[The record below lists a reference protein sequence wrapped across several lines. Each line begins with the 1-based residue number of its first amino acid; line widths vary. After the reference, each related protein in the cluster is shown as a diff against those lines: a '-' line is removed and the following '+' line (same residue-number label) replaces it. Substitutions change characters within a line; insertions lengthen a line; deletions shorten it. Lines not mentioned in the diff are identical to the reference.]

1 MKKATLAL
9 AVLSALV
16 LTACQKQETT
26 DKTDTETAT
35 EVIAAK
41 MDAKESVY
49 STDKEN
55 HSYALGASMGLF
67 AQNRLAQQEDLN
79 IEYDEAALMAGF
91 KDGLAD
97 AAKYTVLE
105 LQEFTRAADAVLQ
118 AKQDEQVSNASATNI
133 SEGLAYLAENAEKE
147 GVITTASGLQYEV
160 ITQGD
165 GESPASPKTTV
176 KVHYKGTLLDG
187 TEFDSSYSRGEPAT
201 FPLDRVIVGWTEGVQ
216 LMQEGSKYRFT
227 IPSEM
232 AYGERATGKI
242 TPNSTLIF
250 EVELLDVME
259 PEAASN

>member
-1 MKKATLAL
+1 MRKATLAL

-26 DKTDTETAT
+26 DKTGTETAA
-35 EVIAAK
+35 EVSAAE
-41 MDAKESVY
+41 MNTTESVY
-49 STDKEN
+49 STEKEN

-67 AQNRLAQQEDLN
+67 AQNRLAQQKDLS

-97 AAKYTVLE
+97 ATKYTVPE
-105 LQEFTRAADAVLQ
+105 LQEFTRAADAVLK
-118 AKQDEQVSNASATNI
+118 AKQDEQANNASATNV
-133 SEGLAYLAENAEKE
+133 SEGLAYLAENAKKE
-147 GVITTASGLQYEV
+147 GVTTTASGLQYEV

-165 GESPASPKTTV
+165 GESPASPTTTV

-216 LMQEGSKYRFT
+216 LMQEGAKYRFT
-227 IPSEM
+227 IPSDM

-250 EVELLDVME
+250 EVELLEVIE
-259 PEAASN
+259 PEAATN